1 MVLGSAIEARCGASI
16 ITKPILVLDLDV
28 APSRHGDGTQK
39 AQRLWARFTEPA
51 KAKLCG
57 SKRMTKQRN
66 YPQRVRKNILPLS
79 VAESLPE
86 AFEEWTFTDEIRDH
100 EEPVETCQLCEQEQ
114 LRYHFMIRNALT
126 KEVLWVGS
134 QCILKFGLSV
144 FEDGLRLSGQQAK
157 KKLDRLTQQMRLDSC
172 IKALDRLAEAENNE
186 IPHNALDYYD
196 ENKCLT
202 PKQAFVVLWRLQKN
216 KIDHAPSFFKVSLQR
231 QKYRDDLRDMEPSR
245 VRCIWPALS
254 SSQRRLAEELGHSA
268 PDST

>member
-1 MVLGSAIEARCGASI
+1 MS
-16 ITKPILVLDLDV
+16 KPR
-28 APSRHGDGTQK
+28 S
-39 AQRLWARFTEPA
+39 
-51 KAKLCG
+51 
-57 SKRMTKQRN
+57 

-79 VAESLPE
+79 VAELLPE

-172 IKALDRLAEAENNE
+172 IKALENLAEVENNE
-186 IPHNALDYYD
+186 ILHNALDYYD

-216 KIDHAPSFFKVSLQR
+216 KIDHSPSFFKVSLQK

-245 VRCIWPALS
+245 VRLIWPALS
-254 SSQRRLAEELGHSA
+254 SSQRRLAEELGHST